1 MDELMRIIMKQE
13 FPNNGDI
20 DVIEQLYIKKRE
32 EKTHLPYGV
41 MCYLYGTIQGKRIER
56 ARKYR

>member
-32 EKTHLPYGV
+32 EKTHLPYV
-41 MCYLYGTIQGKRIER
+41 LFIWNYS
-56 ARKYR
+56 RKENRKGSKI